1 MCIIQ
6 DILAPD
12 QAYEGLYGQGNGT
25 ANGRAYQQG
34 KYSIFFSYFS
44 VFCMKFH
51 NFSTHTKANIEFNM
65 KFLPINKN
73 FSLSS
78 LSLL

>member
-1 MCIIQ
+1 MKYVMQ

-34 KYSIFFSYFS
+34 KYF
-44 VFCMKFH
+44 VLNCVV
-51 NFSTHTKANIEFNM
+51 
-65 KFLPINKN
+65 PR
-73 FSLSS
+73 LSQYR
-78 LSLL
+78 